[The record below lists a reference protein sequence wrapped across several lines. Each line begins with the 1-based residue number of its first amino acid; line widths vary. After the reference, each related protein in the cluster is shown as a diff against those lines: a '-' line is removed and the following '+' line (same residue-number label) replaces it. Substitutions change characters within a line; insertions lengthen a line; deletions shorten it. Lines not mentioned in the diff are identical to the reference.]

1 MIAEKTQKRL
11 VDNDYV
17 SFLRIYLLVSITHFP
32 SHPDSTA
39 SIFTAPNNL
48 NDEAALGFVGRGMTL
63 GYMLCPGVEPL
74 VKVTASFQNVSNLV
88 SSQLNFERQL
98 AHRLRDSSA
107 TELGAR

>member
-1 MIAEKTQKRL
+1 MIAEKTQK
-11 VDNDYV
+11 
-17 SFLRIYLLVSITHFP
+17 

-74 VKVTASFQNVSNLV
+74 VKVT
-88 SSQLNFERQL
+88 L